1 MKHSFL
7 QMMNRKTLM
16 VMLLS
21 LCMSFPALAQK
32 ITVQGTVFDE
42 TGETLIGASV
52 MVKGSAVGV
61 ATDFDGN
68 FRVETDAKSTLVV
81 SYVGYLAQEVSVDG
95 RTEIKITLKPNSA
108 VLEEVVAIG
117 YGTVKKND
125 ATGSVSTIKPSEIQ
139 AGLATSVQD
148 LLVGQTPGVVVTT
161 SAGPEG
167 GGQIRI
173 RGGDRKS
180 VV

>member
-16 VMLLS
+16 VMFLS
-21 LCMSFPALAQK
+21 LCMSLPALAQK

-52 MVKGSAVGV
+52 MVKGSATGV

-68 FRVETDAKSTLVV
+68 FRVVTEANSTLVV
-81 SYVGYLAQEVSVDG
+81 SYVGYLSQEVAVDG

-108 VLEEVVAIG
+108 VLQRLMDNQSQPVVDEPH
-117 YGTVKKND
+117 K
-125 ATGSVSTIKPSEIQ
+125 
-139 AGLATSVQD
+139 D
-148 LLVGQTPGVVVTT
+148 L
-161 SAGPEG
+161 
-167 GGQIRI
+167 
-173 RGGDRKS
+173 
-180 VV
+180 